1 MSRPTSDNSKH
12 HQYRLRLDDSDVER
26 LEFLAK
32 HHNKPKSEVLRDLIG
47 KEFSSVVW
55 MEMGIRTGG
64 NE

>member
-32 HHNKPKSEVLRDLIG
+32 HHNKPKSEVLRDLIC
-47 KEFSSVVW
+47 KEFSSIVW
-55 MEMGIRTGG
+55 KMGEQEE

>member
-12 HQYRLRLDDSDVER
+12 HQYRLRLDDADVER

-32 HHNKPKSEVLRDLIG
+32 HHNKPKSEVLRYLIC
-47 KEFSSVVW
+47 KEFSSIVW
-55 MEMGIRTGG
+55 KMGEQEE

>member
-1 MSRPTSDNSKH
+1 MSRPISDNSKH

-32 HHNKPKSEVLRDLIG
+32 YYNEPKSKVLRYLIC
-47 KEFSSVVW
+47 KEFSSIVW
-55 MEMGIRTGG
+55 KMGEQEE